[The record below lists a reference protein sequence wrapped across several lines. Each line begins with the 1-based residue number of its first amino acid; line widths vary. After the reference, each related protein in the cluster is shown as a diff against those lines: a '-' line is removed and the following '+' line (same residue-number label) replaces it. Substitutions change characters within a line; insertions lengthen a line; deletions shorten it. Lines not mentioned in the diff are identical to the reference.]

1 MSPLRASFLGITVL
15 VAAAA
20 SPGCAPADEGLA
32 GSPQRVANPA
42 APHAVD
48 DADRRAVSPSPA
60 QFAQLLDNDGDGRVD
75 VAELPPRAKL
85 RFAPA
90 DADHDG
96 VLTVPELAAHVDV
109 MRSRRF
115 QRLDANTDGFVTPE
129 EAGVRWQR
137 LQVAD
142 RDDDGRLTERE
153 LNDARSTGVLPQPAG
168 LGGAGQG
175 GSAGGAPPRMK

>member
-1 MSPLRASFLGITVL
+1 MSPLRASILG
-15 VAAAA
+15 VAIVVAVAA
-20 SPGCAPADEGLA
+20 SPGCAPADQGSA

-42 APHAVD
+42 APHVV
-48 DADRRAVSPSPA
+48 DADRRAQSPSPVE
-60 QFAQLLDNDGDGRVD
+60 FAQILDHDGDGRVD
-75 VAELPPRAKL
+75 VAELPPRAQH
-85 RFAPA
+85 RFSPA

-96 VLTVPELAAHVDV
+96 VLTVPELTAHVEV

-115 QRLDANTDGFVTPE
+115 QRLDANADGFVTPE

-137 LQVAD
+137 LRVAD
-142 RDDDGRLTERE
+142 HDDDGRLTERE
-153 LNDARSTGVLPQPAG
+153 LSDARSAGVLPEPAG